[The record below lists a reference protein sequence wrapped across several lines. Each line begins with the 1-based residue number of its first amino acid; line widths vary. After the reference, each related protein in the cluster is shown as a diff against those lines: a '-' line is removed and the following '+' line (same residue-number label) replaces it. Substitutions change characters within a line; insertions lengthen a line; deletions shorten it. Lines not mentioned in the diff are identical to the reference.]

1 MCSSDLLPPHTHPE
15 AHLFFSLQG
24 TIQEV
29 WKTQSFLRKPSTLIF
44 LPAGEPHSNHFQ
56 GAKTFQIGLEPP
68 WVERLRQ
75 FSALSETPVACENGL
90 STWVALRLHREFQN
104 MSGRAGLKQEM
115 LP

>member
-1 MCSSDLLPPHTHPE
+1 MKPAFSPDFVHPKIDAIYHFDGLLFKEICYPPDHRLPPHTHPE
-15 AHLFFSLQG
+15 AHLIFSLQG

-68 WVERLRQ
+68 WAE
-75 FSALSETPVACENGL
+75 
-90 STWVALRLHREFQN
+90 
-104 MSGRAGLKQEM
+104 
-115 LP
+115 